1 MNPEVIELT
10 ECEISILDKIADTEQ
25 ITSREALSRAIFFLA
40 SRVDYTKQ
48 FQAIE

>member
-10 ECEISILDKIADTEQ
+10 DSEISILNEIADTEQ

-40 SRVDYTKQ
+40 SRVDYTKH
-48 FQAIE
+48 FQAIK